1 MNREVVQL
9 ITPGTL
15 LEPEG
20 DAANHL
26 MSIVPGPEENLG
38 IAWLELSTSKFQVTM
53 ITEDQLDEH
62 IERVSPS
69 EVLLSEKTNQLL
81 KGGDMGTTQHIPSSV
96 KGLISSLVIKECQI
110 TSIPGEWLKET
121 AEPSETYKSILT
133 SLSKDGYS
141 SLESQASLSILNYI
155 RHTQR
160 SLVPFL
166 RPPLHY
172 SHTNHVTID
181 ARTRR
186 SLELVTPLL
195 ANTRAQTLLGCID
208 KTVTAGG
215 KRLIRERLS
224 APLTNVND
232 INRRLNVVEYFKNR
246 QWESDWLVTALKSI
260 CDLERFIQKV
270 ATGRASLEDLFLIGN
285 TLSTTHD
292 IIQYLKEDLSK
303 ESDLQEELRGLQEF
317 PKLTKK
323 LNSAICKKNFT
334 IKKGYSMEADRLQ
347 KQLKENETQVDLL
360 ANNMKER
367 FNLSK
372 LLVVQHKQFY
382 RILETTKTQGKHIDR
397 RSLRS
402 VEETQSAERF
412 SNPELEKLN
421 LEHLRLTTEYG
432 LIETRIQSELLDKV
446 RENTSDLLEAAQGLA
461 SLDVSL
467 SLANVARNK
476 NYCKPVLTN
485 EGSVFNIIN
494 GYHPVLSSAVK
505 AQVIPNDCKM
515 EEHKTWI
522 ITGPNMGG
530 KSTFLRQNALI
541 VILAQMGSFVPAN
554 SAEISVTDK
563 VFARVGASDNLTKG
577 QSTFYT
583 EMIET
588 AHILSTATPASFVI
602 LDEIGRGTATSEGV
616 AIAQSVIEYI
626 HKAIGC
632 RTLLAT
638 HFHELTETLSNRYDE
653 IGSYYTVAQPWS
665 NGEIILTYKIEMGST
680 DSSYALQTARL
691 AGLPEPVLER
701 AQNLMSVRKEEMEP
715 VNKE

>member
-1 MNREVVQL
+1 MATRGLMRLSGLCFRNYSTLYRRASLIAQFRSIKKQYPEHLLLFQVGDFYEIFGEDAALVSSRTSLRTCIRKKTLLAGFPIRALAEWQKTLLQAGFKLAVCNQIQERSPNGKLMNREVVQL

-121 AEPSETYKSILT
+121 AEPSETSILT

-303 ESDLQEELRGLQEF
+303 ESDLQEELRGL
-317 PKLTKK
+317 
-323 LNSAICKKNFT
+323 
-334 IKKGYSMEADRLQ
+334 
-347 KQLKENETQVDLL
+347 
-360 ANNMKER
+360 
-367 FNLSK
+367 LSYTE
-372 LLVVQHKQFY
+372 LFY
-382 RILETTKTQGKHIDR
+382 RVVLLSRFTRVSKVD
-397 RSLRS
+397 
-402 VEETQSAERF
+402 EEA
-412 SNPELEKLN
+412 
-421 LEHLRLTTEYG
+421 
-432 LIETRIQSELLDKV
+432 
-446 RENTSDLLEAAQGLA
+446 
-461 SLDVSL
+461 
-467 SLANVARNK
+467 
-476 NYCKPVLTN
+476 
-485 EGSVFNIIN
+485 
-494 GYHPVLSSAVK
+494 
-505 AQVIPNDCKM
+505 
-515 EEHKTWI
+515 
-522 ITGPNMGG
+522 
-530 KSTFLRQNALI
+530 
-541 VILAQMGSFVPAN
+541 
-554 SAEISVTDK
+554 
-563 VFARVGASDNLTKG
+563 
-577 QSTFYT
+577 
-583 EMIET
+583 
-588 AHILSTATPASFVI
+588 
-602 LDEIGRGTATSEGV
+602 
-616 AIAQSVIEYI
+616 
-626 HKAIGC
+626 
-632 RTLLAT
+632 
-638 HFHELTETLSNRYDE
+638 
-653 IGSYYTVAQPWS
+653 
-665 NGEIILTYKIEMGST
+665 
-680 DSSYALQTARL
+680 
-691 AGLPEPVLER
+691 
-701 AQNLMSVRKEEMEP
+701 
-715 VNKE
+715 

>member
-1 MNREVVQL
+1 
-9 ITPGTL
+9 
-15 LEPEG
+15 
-20 DAANHL
+20 
-26 MSIVPGPEENLG
+26 
-38 IAWLELSTSKFQVTM
+38 
-53 ITEDQLDEH
+53 
-62 IERVSPS
+62 
-69 EVLLSEKTNQLL
+69 
-81 KGGDMGTTQHIPSSV
+81 
-96 KGLISSLVIKECQI
+96 
-110 TSIPGEWLKET
+110 
-121 AEPSETYKSILT
+121 
-133 SLSKDGYS
+133 
-141 SLESQASLSILNYI
+141 
-155 RHTQR
+155 
-160 SLVPFL
+160 
-166 RPPLHY
+166 
-172 SHTNHVTID
+172 
-181 ARTRR
+181 
-186 SLELVTPLL
+186 
-195 ANTRAQTLLGCID
+195 
-208 KTVTAGG
+208 
-215 KRLIRERLS
+215 
-224 APLTNVND
+224 
-232 INRRLNVVEYFKNR
+232 
-246 QWESDWLVTALKSI
+246 
-260 CDLERFIQKV
+260 
-270 ATGRASLEDLFLIGN
+270 
-285 TLSTTHD
+285 
-292 IIQYLKEDLSK
+292 
-303 ESDLQEELRGLQEF
+303 
-317 PKLTKK
+317 
-323 LNSAICKKNFT
+323 
-334 IKKGYSMEADRLQ
+334 MEADRLQ

-432 LIETRIQSELLDKV
+432 LIETRIQSELLDKSNLAIYSGHLGPNKTVLIIEV

-467 SLANVARNK
+467 SLANVARN
-476 NYCKPVLTN
+476 KPVLTN